1 MPFVTL
7 HDDGSPATW
16 CNDVPTKG
24 GIKAIHA
31 DRRRG
36 EASADMLV
44 DALVADDAKGCIPL
58 WLVINA
64 IVDDA
69 IKRRAKGGKGSL
81 PPDPVFALSEEHR
94 IAYIAHGAVCA
105 AAEATEAQLEAASIA
120 DRDPQYALT
129 NTTPTT
135 IAGAAALLKYA
146 YEHYELEGCDPE
158 IWDTTP

>member
-1 MPFVTL
+1 MTVIDATETFAKRRGIIEEKEREWLGAAIGLHRLRRMPFVTL

-16 CNDVPTKG
+16 WNDVPTKS

-36 EASADMLV
+36 EEYADMVV

-69 IKRRAKGGKGSL
+69 IKRRAKGSRKL
-81 PPDPVFALSEEHR
+81 PPAVHGFLTQLSLR
-94 IAYIAHGAVCA
+94 M
-105 AAEATEAQLEAASIA
+105 T
-120 DRDPQYALT
+120 DRFCGRPFTD
-129 NTTPTT
+129 
-135 IAGAAALLKYA
+135 
-146 YEHYELEGCDPE
+146 
-158 IWDTTP
+158 

>member
-1 MPFVTL
+1 MPLTGATMTVIDATETFAKRRGIIEEKEREWLGDAIGLHRLRRMPFVTL

-16 CNDVPTKG
+16 WNDVPTKG

-36 EASADMLV
+36 EEYADMVV

-69 IKRRAKGGKGSL
+69 IKRRAKGSRKL
-81 PPDPVFALSEEHR
+81 PPAVHGFLTQLSLR
-94 IAYIAHGAVCA
+94 M
-105 AAEATEAQLEAASIA
+105 T
-120 DRDPQYALT
+120 DRFCGRPFTD
-129 NTTPTT
+129 
-135 IAGAAALLKYA
+135 
-146 YEHYELEGCDPE
+146 
-158 IWDTTP
+158 